1 MFKVNNKVYCPLFG
15 WGVVV
20 DESASPTY
28 PILVSFSDR
37 RESFTA
43 EGKLLPISPQP
54 MIFHTEVEYVA
65 VQPKLTPGEW
75 VQVSEYEDFP
85 SAIAVPFSRF
95 EDGFLVDTDGYLWE
109 HWKKLDLTKQS

>member
-1 MFKVNNKVYCPLFG
+1 MFKVNDKVYCPLFG

-20 DESASPTY
+20 DDSAGETY

-37 RESFTA
+37 QDSFTA
-43 EGKLLPISPQP
+43 EGKLLPRSPQP

-65 VQPKLTPGEW
+65 VEPKLTPGEW
-75 VQVSEYEDFP
+75 VQVSNEDFP
-85 SAIAVPFSRF
+85 TAIAVPFSRF
-95 EDGFLVDTDGYLWE
+95 DDGLLVDTDGDSWK